1 MKNLPAVVS
10 GIFYLVVYYIV
21 IIMKINEPKNIPTV
35 FVIFGAT
42 GDLMKKKIAP
52 ALFNLYKKDRL
63 PKLFKVIGVSRS
75 ILSDDDFRGRIGDI
89 LKSHG
94 AQEDVAYHAFLQLF
108 SFKPGQFDDK
118 ENYKN
123 IAKSLLDVDTSWGV
137 CSNKLFYLSVAPEN
151 YETIL
156 KNLAESGLTIPC
168 SQSEG
173 WTRVLVEKPFGKD
186 EETAKN
192 LDNLL
197 GTLFREEQ
205 IYRIDHY
212 LAKEM
217 LQNILAFRF
226 SNNLFEDSWRN
237 DFIEKV
243 EIRLLEKIGAEE
255 RGEFY
260 DGIGTLRDVGQNHLL
275 QMLALVAMDSPSS
288 FDSTSI
294 RLKRFDVLKTLKIPK
309 EEEVKDSSYRA
320 QYEDFRDIKGV
331 KPDSQTETYFKTLA
345 YLDSPRFK
353 NVPIVLESGKRMG
366 EQIKEI
372 IITFKHQTPCLCPPG
387 IHFKNKIIFSI
398 EPEEKISIEFW
409 SKKPGLDM
417 SMEERTLD
425 FLYRRD
431 GERTQYVEEYEKL
444 LLDCIL
450 GDQTLFVSTDEV
462 QVMWK
467 FTDAILNVWHKN
479 LVPLKFYSPGTEE
492 AREDSSYI
500 EKSISK
506 DNS

>member
-1 MKNLPAVVS
+1 
-10 GIFYLVVYYIV
+10 LVVYYVV
-21 IIMKINEPKNIPTV
+21 IIMKVNGPKNIPTV

-52 ALFNLYKKDRL
+52 ALFNLYKKGRL

-75 ILSDDDFRGRIGDI
+75 VLSDDDFRKRVGEI

-94 AQEDVAYHAFLQLF
+94 AKEDEVYHSFLEVF
-108 SFKPGQFDDK
+108 SFKSGQFDDK

-123 IAKSLLDVDTSWGV
+123 IAKHLLDIDISWGV
-137 CSNKLFYLSVAPEN
+137 CSNKLFYLSVPPVN

-156 KNLAESGLTIPC
+156 KNLASSGLTLPC
-168 SQSEG
+168 SQVEG

-186 EETAKN
+186 EETARD
-192 LDNLL
+192 LDILL

-226 SNNLFEDSWRN
+226 SNNLFEDSWHK
-237 DFIEKV
+237 DFIEKI
-243 EIRLLEKIGAEE
+243 EILLLEKIGAEE

-275 QMLALVAMDSPSS
+275 QMLALVTMDSPSN
-288 FDSTSI
+288 FDSVSI
-294 RLKRFDVLKTLKIPK
+294 RSKRFEVLKTLEIPSQ
-309 EEEVKDSSYRA
+309 EEVKSHSYRA
-320 QYEDFRDIKGV
+320 QYEGYRDIKGV
-331 KPDSQTETYFKTLA
+331 KPESETETYFKTLA
-345 YLDSPRFK
+345 YLDNPRFK
-353 NVPIVLESGKRMG
+353 GVPVVLESGKRMG

-372 IITFKHQTPCLCPPG
+372 VVTFKHQTPCLCPPG
-387 IHFKNKIIFSI
+387 IHFKNRIIFSI
-398 EPEEKISIEFW
+398 EPQEKISIEFW

-417 SMEERTLD
+417 AMEERTLD

-462 QVMWK
+462 QSMWK
-467 FTDAILNVWHKN
+467 FTDAILSVWHKG
-479 LVPLKFYSPGTEE
+479 LVPLKFYSPDTEE
-492 AREDSSYI
+492 SREGSDYVGKAI
-500 EKSISK
+500 VGDK
-506 DNS
+506 